1 MNKALYHK
9 VQIISLTSFTLF
21 DSRYLLFPYS
31 DYLSRIIK
39 ITEYWIHFF
48 IKNRREF
55 IQMLCKLVNVM
66 LSFISTSKTKNEILQ
81 ILHPLRKEWTTVK
94 FKWVMRN
101 IMLVIFWLLHL
112 AWKIKLKV
120 LEDNLYFIW
129 FTVSWAKCVSYL
141 WRQYTL

>member
-31 DYLSRIIK
+31 DYLSRIVK
-39 ITEYWIHFF
+39 ITEYRIHFF
-48 IKNRREF
+48 IKNRTREF

-81 ILHPLRKEWTTVK
+81 ILHPLRKEWTIVK
-94 FKWVMRN
+94 FK
-101 IMLVIFWLLHL
+101 
-112 AWKIKLKV
+112 
-120 LEDNLYFIW
+120 
-129 FTVSWAKCVSYL
+129 
-141 WRQYTL
+141 